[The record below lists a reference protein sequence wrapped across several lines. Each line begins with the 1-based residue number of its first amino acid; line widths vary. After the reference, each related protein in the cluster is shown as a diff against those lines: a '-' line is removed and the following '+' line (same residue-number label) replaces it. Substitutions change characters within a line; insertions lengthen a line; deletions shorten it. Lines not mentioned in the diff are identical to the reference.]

1 VPSPEYID
9 RAKKFQRIFSSYFPG
24 QLSDF
29 HTACLEMEWIWYGF
43 RNNRILTARR
53 QTAKRE
59 LKKLVSTLRRLSK
72 REVPYWQMAIQIRK
86 DDEDKVRGYQ
96 SDIMDFLLSLDEMNN
111 HDNLTD
117 EVLAGFEEKALHEID
132 RLPERGN
139 INWEAVE
146 AVDRLRTLWW
156 RNTGTYAPSRGL
168 NPASAFCRF
177 LGDGFAFLDVEAD
190 PVSAFKRWVE
200 AYPYK

>member
-1 VPSPEYID
+1 MPSPEFIE
-9 RAKKFQRIFSSYFPG
+9 RAKKFQRMFTPYFPE
-24 QLSDF
+24 LNDDF
-29 HTACLEMEWIWYGF
+29 HSACLEMEWIWYGF
-43 RNNRILTARR
+43 MNNHIPTARR

-59 LKKLVSTLRRLSK
+59 LQKLVSILRRLSE
-72 REVPYWQMAIQIRK
+72 REVPYWQMALQIGK
-86 DDEDKVRGYQ
+86 GDEDKVRGYQ
-96 SDIMDFLLSLDEMNN
+96 RDIMDFLLSLDEMNN

-117 EVLAGFEEKALHEID
+117 QVLAGFEEKALREID

-156 RNTGTYAPSRGL
+156 RNTGTYAPSRAL
-168 NPASAFCRF
+168 NPASSFCRF
-177 LGDGFAFLDVEAD
+177 LSDGFAFLDVEAD